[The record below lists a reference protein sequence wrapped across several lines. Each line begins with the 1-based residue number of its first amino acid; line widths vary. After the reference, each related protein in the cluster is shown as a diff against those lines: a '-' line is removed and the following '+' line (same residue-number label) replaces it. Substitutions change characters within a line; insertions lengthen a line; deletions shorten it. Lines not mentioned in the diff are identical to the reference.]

1 MNKYSAFCLL
11 CKKTFSVSGSGI
23 SQVKPHAGTEKHL
36 GRSKDL
42 EGQSTFRKSSDNVVE
57 LTSSKII
64 FPPGEEV
71 HRAEILHALK
81 VVDSNQSFASADG
94 DGERFVAMFPD
105 SKMKYTIQYGIAPYF
120 KELLKDDLKNTAY
133 SFKFD
138 ETTNQQVKKQ
148 YDGYVQYWSCKH
160 KCINIAYCGTLMVD
174 HCPSEKLLEHF
185 FEFIEKAELDISFL
199 LHLGMDG
206 PNVNLK
212 FERSIKSSNVFSNI
226 DKMILSVGTCPLHI
240 VHNSFRNGI
249 KVLEFDM
256 SISFSNFLLVEELT
270 ILV

>member
-1 MNKYSAFCLL
+1 MTSRKTKYNNDWETSYKWLKGCVVNKYFAFCLL

-23 SQVKPHAGTEKHL
+23 SQVKTRAGTEKHL

-57 LTSSKII
+57 LLTSSKII
-64 FPPGEEV
+64 FSPGEEV
-71 HRAEILHALK
+71 HRAEILQALK

-94 DGERFVAMFPD
+94 DGERFAAMFPD
-105 SKMKYTIQYGIAPYF
+105 SKIAATYKQNKTKMKYTIQYGIAPYF

-133 SFKFD
+133 SCKFD

-199 LHLGMDG
+199 LHLG
-206 PNVNLK
+206 
-212 FERSIKSSNVFSNI
+212 
-226 DKMILSVGTCPLHI
+226 
-240 VHNSFRNGI
+240 NGWS
-249 KVLEFDM
+249 KR
-256 SISFSNFLLVEELT
+256 
-270 ILV
+270 